1 MTLKWNA
8 KDNCYMVVT
17 TDADKAERAGL
28 THSTKLKGPRGEP
41 VYFTGDYKGRPV
53 DNPYAVLCF
62 YDEAEPSAKARLDHM
77 KADFEMSW
85 KTQGDKIFKA
95 KGDKSY
101 LPYQNAGIAYG
112 VEKGNVLIGDEPGLG
127 KTVQAIGIAN
137 EIQADKVLI
146 VVPASIRLN
155 WQRELN
161 NWSLNPDMNIQVFKN
176 SKGGFR
182 PGVNTGIFSYE
193 LAKHPGLHAAIMA
206 EKWDLLVIDEAHYAK
221 TEDASRTRALFG
233 GGNGPFR
240 DKFIADRVE
249 NIVALT
255 GTPLPNR
262 PRECYTIAKALC
274 PEAFDW
280 MSFDDFQYRFNP
292 FATTQTPTGE
302 IISIEKK
309 GRLSE
314 LQARLRS
321 NFMIRRLK
329 KDVLTDL
336 PDKRYE
342 FTYIEPDGRIQEV
355 LQRESLLDFEVEDL
369 KNPFAEIWGM
379 ISTIRREM
387 GEAKVPRVVEHMKFL
402 LDIMELPKVVLFAHH
417 RTVLD
422 RLEFELE
429 KYGVVSVRGGM
440 SMFAKDKSVQG
451 FQRDPQKRIFLGQ
464 MDSAGFGIDGLQN
477 VCSHVVFAEPAWT
490 PGTNEQAV
498 DRCHRIGQHDNVL
511 AQFLVVEGSLDERV
525 LAKMLGKYDT
535 IYNSLDRAH

>member
-1 MTLKWNA
+1 MTLKWNTTD
-8 KDNCYMVVT
+8 KCYMVIT
-17 TDADKAERAGL
+17 TDAEKAERAGL

-41 VYFTGDYKGRPV
+41 VYFTADYKGRPV

-62 YDEAEPSAKARLDHM
+62 YDEADAGAKQRLDSM
-77 KADFEMSW
+77 KADFDRSW
-85 KTQGDKIFKA
+85 LTEGKPFSA

-112 VEKGNVLIGDEPGLG
+112 IDKRNVLIGDEPGLG

-137 EIQADKVLI
+137 ELQCDRILVI
-146 VVPASIRLN
+146 VPASIRLN
-155 WQRELN
+155 WHRELN
-161 NWSLNPDMNIQVFKN
+161 NWYKGDPNIQVFKN

-182 PGVNTGIFSYE
+182 PGANIGIFSYE

-206 EKWDLLVIDEAHYAK
+206 EKWDMLVIDEAHYLK
-221 TEDASRTRALFG
+221 TEDAGRTRAVFG
-233 GGNGPFR
+233 GGMGPFR
-240 DKFIADRVE
+240 DNYIADRIGKS
-249 NIVALT
+249 IVSLT

-280 MSFDDFQYRFNP
+280 MSFDDFVYRFNP
-292 FATTQTPTGE
+292 SATITNSDGD
-302 IISIEKK
+302 IISVEKK
-309 GRLSE
+309 GRLPE

-329 KDVLTDL
+329 KDVLKDL

-342 FTYIEPDGRIQEV
+342 FTYIEPDGRIQDV
-355 LQRESLLDFEVEDL
+355 LQRESLLDFNIDDL
-369 KNPFAEIWGM
+369 KNPFADIWGM
-379 ISTIRREM
+379 ISTLRREM

-417 RTVLD
+417 RTVMD

-429 KYGVVSVRGGM
+429 KYGVVAVRGGM

-451 FQRDPQKRIFLGQ
+451 FQHDPDKRIFLGQ
-464 MDSAGFGIDGLQN
+464 MDSAGFGIDGLQK
-477 VCSHVVFAEPAWT
+477 VCSNVVFAEPAWT

-535 IYNSLDRAH
+535 IHNSLDRTH